1 MGTPFMSGEYICNDF
16 GVVGVLAFPVHL
28 AAPGVFRMHPP
39 YSGPGGGQL
48 SIAVGE
54 GGGLEN
60 SPVNPFTLV
69 PWVPREVV
77 DGEAS
82 AFLRIFLAI
91 RFL

>member
-54 GGGLEN
+54 GGGVGKL
-60 SPVNPFTLV
+60 SC
-69 PWVPREVV
+69 
-77 DGEAS
+77 
-82 AFLRIFLAI
+82 
-91 RFL
+91 